1 MCEVIDINK
10 PMVCVS
16 ILSYL
21 SSLVL
26 FWHKCW
32 LNINFNDTVVFIVKR
47 DGYIV
52 HFLYVSKDEPIN
64 LRNTDMTEKSEIF

>member
-1 MCEVIDINK
+1 
-10 PMVCVS
+10 MVRVS

-26 FWHKCW
+26 FGHKCW
-32 LNINFNDTVVFIVKR
+32 LNINFNDVVVFIVKG

-64 LRNTDMTEKSEIF
+64 LLRNADMTEKSVIF